1 MQINAAVVQIDPQL
15 ARNAYNRELVIEQF
29 HVAASN
35 GAQLVVFP
43 ECAISGYG
51 FDSLESALPAVES
64 VPGPASVALEKACA
78 AAGAYAVVGFLEVD
92 EGIVYNSAML
102 VGPAGLIG
110 VYRKMHLPC
119 LGVDRFTTPGNFGF
133 PVWETPIGRIGIAI
147 CYDLR
152 FPEALRCL
160 GLRGAEIVALP
171 TNWPVTSESMPE
183 FVARARA
190 LENRIFLLACNRVG
204 EESGFRFFG
213 RSVMVDPSGKIMT
226 ELDDASGIG
235 YANFDPERARQ
246 KRIVIRPGQFELDTY
261 SNRRPSFYTTLIE
274 E

>member
-1 MQINAAVVQIDPQL
+1 M
-15 ARNAYNRELVIEQF
+15 
-29 HVAASN
+29 
-35 GAQLVVFP
+35 
-43 ECAISGYG
+43 
-51 FDSLESALPAVES
+51 PAVES
-64 VPGPASVALEKACA
+64 VPGPTSLALEKACA
-78 AAGAYAVVGFLEVD
+78 ESGVYAVVGLLEAVD
-92 EGIVYNSAML
+92 EVVYNSALL
-102 VGPAGLIG
+102 VGPQGLIG

-119 LGVDRFTTPGNFGF
+119 LGVDRFTTPGDLGF
-133 PVWETPIGRIGIAI
+133 RVWETPIGRIGIAI

-160 GLRGAEIVALP
+160 GLRGADIVALP

-190 LENRIFLLACNRVG
+190 LENRIYLVACNRVG

-213 RSVMVDPSGKIMT
+213 RSVMVDPAGKIMM

-235 YANFDPERARQ
+235 YATFDPERARQ